1 MSQVNLLPPEIQN
14 RELVRRRTT
23 MILLA
28 CIGVIALILAFY
40 LLQNQRLSSVN
51 ADIETQDATNA
62 GIQAQIND
70 LSEFAT
76 LQAQAQ
82 ESESRLAAAWQ
93 GEVSFSGLLMDVS
106 HVIPSDMALSALAF
120 QLTPAATGA
129 TTPATGTT
137 TFVGTGTAT
146 GTAASAQTVAT
157 WLERLGSVK
166 GWENPW
172 VSNGT
177 LGENGSTY
185 TINSTVDLSDAVVT
199 PRGKAGAP

>member
-40 LLQNQRLSSVN
+40 LLQSQRLSSVN

-82 ESESRLAAAWQ
+82 ESESLLASAWQ

-106 HVIPSDMALSALAF
+106 HVIPSDMALSALTF
-120 QLTPAATGA
+120 QLTPADTGA
-129 TTPATGTT
+129 TAPATGTT

-177 LGENGSTY
+177 LGENGTTY

-199 PRGKAGAP
+199 PRGRGVAP

>member
-40 LLQNQRLSSVN
+40 LLQSQRLSSVN
-51 ADIETQDATNA
+51 ADIEAQDATNA

-82 ESESRLAAAWQ
+82 ESESLLASAWQ

-106 HVIPSDMALSALAF
+106 HVIPSDMALSALTF
-120 QLTPAATGA
+120 QLTPADTGA
-129 TTPATGTT
+129 TAPATGTT

-177 LGENGSTY
+177 LGENGTTY

-199 PRGKAGAP
+199 PRGRGVAP